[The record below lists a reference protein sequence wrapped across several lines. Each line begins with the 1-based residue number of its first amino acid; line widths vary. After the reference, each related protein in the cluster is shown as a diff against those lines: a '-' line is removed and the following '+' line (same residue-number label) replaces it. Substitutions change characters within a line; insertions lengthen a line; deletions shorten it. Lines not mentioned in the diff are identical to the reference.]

1 MKQTSESR
9 RRQRPPKKKWMAPV
23 AVLILGLVI
32 IGGYFYIA
40 QQQTKRGLTESQQ
53 SAIKKVTSKQR
64 ASKGSAVKPSD
75 MGESRGRSS
84 QSTAGSQ
91 DYVVDVAKLLRER
104 SGAVFTRQ
112 GVNAPTRIELQADPQ
127 TANYR
132 LTIQYQH
139 ADAVTM
145 KATIR
150 NVATKTIK
158 VFSADAAGQTRTV
171 KCNTEIKVGA
181 FTDEGSHSQTAAN
194 MIGDKFYLFYNA
206 HGTVSLV
213 TPNYAGNV
221 ETKANT
227 AIMNEYVQASSA
239 E

>member
-1 MKQTSESR
+1 MQVK
-9 RRQRPPKKKWMAPV
+9 
-23 AVLILGLVI
+23 AVRSSQVI
-32 IGGYFYIA
+32 WG
-40 QQQTKRGLTESQQ
+40 KS
-53 SAIKKVTSKQR
+53 
-64 ASKGSAVKPSD
+64 
-75 MGESRGRSS
+75 GRSS

-171 KCNTEIKVGA
+171 KCNTEIKVDRSPMKGA
-181 FTDEGSHSQTAAN
+181 IRKPQRT
-194 MIGDKFYLFYNA
+194 
-206 HGTVSLV
+206 
-213 TPNYAGNV
+213 
-221 ETKANT
+221 
-227 AIMNEYVQASSA
+227 
-239 E
+239 